1 MASNDYIKFDGVE
14 GEATDANHGGWIEVQ
29 NWSHGFDQPSSP
41 TRASQGSTIERANHG
56 DLNFT
61 KFLDSSTDALLKA
74 CWSGKQFETV
84 NMDCLKADGENTAI
98 KYLEIKMDDVIVS
111 NYGIF
116 PAAATAASPWKT
128 SACRT
133 ARSRTRTSRKTR
145 KTAWPAET
153 NPFPMILKTIP
164 SNKRRPQSTKHPF
177 LYI

>member
-61 KFLDSSTDALLKA
+61 KYLDSSTDSLLKA

-98 KYLEIKMDDVIVS
+98 KFLEIKMEDVIVS
-111 NYGIF
+111 NYGI
-116 PAAATAASPWKT
+116 SGGG
-128 SACRT
+128 
-133 ARSRTRTSRKTR
+133 
-145 KTAWPAET
+145 
-153 NPFPMILKTIP
+153 NGGIPMENISLSYSKVTYTYIQKNKEDGMAGGNKPVSHDLKNNTVE
-164 SNKRRPQSTKHPF
+164 
-177 LYI
+177 